1 MATRRSA
8 IHRTTEMMVVTVVVL
23 NSALLLI
30 PPSSISHAHHTDS
43 HTLSTPLWLSLFICV
58 SEF

>member
-1 MATRRSA
+1 MVMRCSA

-23 NSALLLI
+23 NSVLLLI
-30 PPSSISHAHHTDS
+30 PPSSISHTHHTDS
-43 HTLSTPLWLSLFICV
+43 HALSTPLWLSLFIFV